1 MKKLLEL
8 RQQKTEIKTQMRNL
22 LEKADSEKRSLT
34 DEEGTQFDEL
44 RTRAQTLDTDISRY
58 EAIASEERNQP
69 GHPVNENGVSNDEL
83 RTYILT
89 GEARSLSTGIPEDG
103 GYTVIPELNKQI
115 MQQLN
120 DESVMRKICTVKKIG
135 SNEFKQLV
143 SVGGAGVNH
152 GEEGKARGETTTP
165 KLEEVSTD
173 EH

>member
-44 RTRAQTLDTDISRY
+44 RIRAGTLDTEISRY

-83 RTYILT
+83 STYILT
-89 GEARSLSTGIPEDG
+89 GEARSLSTSIPEDG

-143 SVGGAGVNH
+143 SVGGAG
-152 GEEGKARGETTTP
+152 GEPRRGRKSP
-165 KLEEVSTD
+165 W
-173 EH
+173 